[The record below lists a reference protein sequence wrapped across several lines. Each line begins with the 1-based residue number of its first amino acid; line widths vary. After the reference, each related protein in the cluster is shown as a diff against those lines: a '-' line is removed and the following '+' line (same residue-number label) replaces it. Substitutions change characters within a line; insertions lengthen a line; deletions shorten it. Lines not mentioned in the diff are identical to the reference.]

1 MMNKLGDKKI
11 KTIITSIYVFN
22 RFFIQMLLFENFS
35 NFGDSIKD
43 WNNKKYEF

>member
-22 RFFIQMLLFENFS
+22 RYFILSSFYINCKKIYSYLDDFF
-35 NFGDSIKD
+35 
-43 WNNKKYEF
+43 YTP